1 MSRTEMQEL
10 ASELE
15 ADLLKLYDSPILT
28 LKQLH
33 KVLNFR
39 SADAVKQ
46 AILRGVFPVH
56 TFEMPN
62 RRGKFALAK
71 DVAIFLAE
79 QAFKK
84 EKEND

>member
-1 MSRTEMQEL
+1 MSETEKQEL
-10 ASELE
+10 AAALE

-33 KVLNFR
+33 KALNFR
-39 SADAVKQ
+39 SVDAVKQ

-56 TFEMPN
+56 TFEMPH

-71 DVAIFLAE
+71 DIAEFLAK
-79 QAFKK
+79 QAFQ
-84 EKEND
+84 EGENND